1 MGRPLKENSLTP
13 KDVVNAAIACLDKEG
28 EAALGVNRVA
38 RALEIKPPAI
48 YKHLDGNAGL
58 RRAVALE
65 IWRNYLTDCQNQI
78 ADLTDPHDLLR
89 LGARATRNF
98 AKQYPARYAVMMQ
111 YQMRPT
117 DPEEAEIIQNALQF
131 FQRSLQLYEL
141 SGDTLIDVM
150 RMVNAAIY
158 GFIVREQLEVMTLER
173 STDRSYEVMLDALI
187 VAIEHIQQSDQ
198 RSIGTNS
205 GK

>member
-13 KDVVNAAIACLDKEG
+13 QDVVNAAIACLDREG

-38 RALEIKPPAI
+38 RALGIKPPAI

-65 IWRNYLTDCQNQI
+65 IWRSYLTDCQNQTT
-78 ADLTDPHDLLR
+78 DLTEPHALLR
-89 LGARATRNF
+89 VGAQATRNF
-98 AKQYPARYAVMMQ
+98 AQRHPARYAVMMQ

-117 DPEEAEIIQNALQF
+117 DPEEAEIIQNALHF

-141 SGDTLIDVM
+141 SNDALIDVM

-158 GFIVREQLEVMTLER
+158 GFITRERLELMTLSR

-187 VAIEHIQQSDQ
+187 IAIEYIRQGDNKQPSVKH
-198 RSIGTNS
+198 
-205 GK
+205 